1 MPSRRRI
8 ILGLNSGTSADG
20 VDAVACEISGKG
32 LRMRVRVLGHVRRKY
47 PAELRRRLLAV
58 MAPAST
64 RTEDIC
70 QLSTEVGLAFARAA
84 LACNKKLGLKRID
97 FVGAHGQTV
106 CHLPPGGGLHSHA
119 SSPSSKNSS
128 GSRRQQGVFGTLQ
141 IGDAAIVS
149 TTLGV
154 PVVSGFRQADMA
166 VGGQGAPLV
175 PWTDHVL
182 FHDRRRNV
190 AIQNI
195 GGIANMT
202 WLPAG
207 GTSDNVIAFDTGPGN
222 MVIDAMVRHFTKGRS
237 QYDRDGRRAA
247 EGTVDDH
254 ILKRLLDH
262 RFLATA
268 PPKSCGREEF
278 GEKWVRDVL
287 RRYASRKLS
296 SNDWIATA
304 TAFSAASIAMSYAL
318 FVSPH
323 CRRYPPMDEI
333 ILCGGGARN
342 PTLVREL
349 LAYASLD
356 GACEGISVTTT
367 ADYGIKPQA
376 KEGVSFAMLAAAC
389 MDGVAANLPCVTGAN
404 RRVVLGQIANP
415 EPRR

>member
-47 PAELRRRLLAV
+47 PADLRRRLLAV
-58 MAPAST
+58 MAPAPT
-64 RTEDIC
+64 RTEELC
-70 QLSTEVGLAFARAA
+70 RLNTEVGEAFARAA
-84 LACNKKLGLKRID
+84 LACKKKLGLKRIA
-97 FVGAHGQTV
+97 FAGAHGQTV
-106 CHLPPGGGLHSHA
+106 CHLPPGTDLHTSA
-119 SSPSSKNSS
+119 RSANSRNPRD
-128 GSRRQQGVFGTLQ
+128 SRRPRGVFGTLQ
-141 IGDAAIVS
+141 IGDAAIIA
-149 TTLGV
+149 TALGV
-154 PVVSGFRQADMA
+154 TVVSGFRQADMA

-175 PWTDHVL
+175 PWTDYVL
-182 FHDRRRNV
+182 FHDRRRSV
-190 AIQNI
+190 AVQNI

-207 GTSDNVIAFDTGPGN
+207 GTLDDAIAFDTGPGN
-222 MVIDAMVRHFTKGRS
+222 MVIDAMTRHFTKGRS
-237 QYDRDGRRAA
+237 QYDRGGRRAA
-247 EGTVDDH
+247 QGTVDDR

-278 GEKWVRDVL
+278 GERWVHKVL
-287 RRYASRKLS
+287 RQYSSRKLS

-333 ILCGGGARN
+333 ILCGGGAKN
-342 PTLVREL
+342 PTLVRKL

-389 MDGVAANLPCVTGAN
+389 MDGVAANLPRVTGA
-404 RRVVLGQIANP
+404 RRQVVLGQIANP